1 MEIAL
6 ACGAKVI
13 GVNNRNLHTFKLDL
27 DTTERAIKIAKE
39 MGFSWQLQGGYVISA
54 VMLFVCCIDDFC
66 FVTYRLLSS
75 HTMISISIL
84 RNTLSSP
91 INNLHAPSPLST
103 HALLT
108 RTSHTFSTHALF
120 TPLPHS
126 TNTATATMPDIM
138 IAALSGITSADDVDQ
153 FRWVI
158 IIYLRCIIYIHIQPH
173 RYLKLYPPSHNLQ
186 PLI

>member
-39 MGFSWQLQGGYVISA
+39 KGFSWQLQGGYVISA
-54 VMLFVCCIDDFC
+54 VMLTVFCIDDFC

-75 HTMISISIL
+75 HTMISIL

-91 INNLHAPSPLST
+91 LNNLHAPFTYPHHSPHTLFS

-108 RTSHTFSTHALF
+108 PSPHMLFSHPYH
-120 TPLPHS
+120 TPQ
-126 TNTATATMPDIM
+126 T
-138 IAALSGITSADDVDQ
+138 Q
-153 FRWVI
+153 
-158 IIYLRCIIYIHIQPH
+158 
-173 RYLKLYPPSHNLQ
+173 LQ
-186 PLI
+186 RPCQTL